1 LPTTEARILLGLAAF
16 CPRSSQQQQT
26 SVAAK
31 KPTTQF
37 VAQIPRTSICGEMH
51 HIQAHPQLGVSVIQ
65 QRVQNTFTKLRK
77 IWRWKSISPFVC
89 ALHKSDLTKIASAIS
104 VQFNARFPKGIQGNA
119 V

>member
-51 HIQAHPQLGVSVIQ
+51 HIHAHPQLVMSMIRQGV
-65 QRVQNTFTKLRK
+65 RNTFAKLRK
-77 IWRWKSISPFVC
+77 IWR
-89 ALHKSDLTKIASAIS
+89 
-104 VQFNARFPKGIQGNA
+104 
-119 V
+119 